1 MATRRPKV
9 PRATPAA
16 PKSPDTGDG
25 GDVIQADFS
34 GSRGAQAHA
43 AGSAAP
49 GPRTPGMSA
58 GQHAGSAR
66 PGGSASATAPRS
78 SAPPKPGAATP
89 GTHKPGAAKHG
100 SDEQDSVKHGSD
112 QQDSVKQESG
122 KQGSVKHTV
131 KQDSVKQGAANQ
143 GAAKQDSAKRP
154 VRQGTDKHGPAKQS
168 KGGDARAAGN
178 HDPVPA
184 KAFSGRMLALF
195 VVMIAITIMLAP
207 TVKIFFEKRAEIAAL
222 QADISDKQAQQNELR
237 RQVSRWQDPNYV
249 KQQARDRINMVMP
262 GETGYWVFGSDLP
275 AGSSSGAAGAGSA
288 QDPAELPW
296 VDSLWESIRRSAT
309 D

>member
-25 GDVIQADFS
+25 GDVIQADF
-34 GSRGAQAHA
+34 GGRPAPGHA
-43 AGSAAP
+43 AAPASASRRRQPPAGPPAKPPPETPRDRAPPRPAATNAAGTRTGATKVTGNKSGAKAAP
-49 GPRTPGMSA
+49 
-58 GQHAGSAR
+58 AR
-66 PGGSASATAPRS
+66 PGGAGK
-78 SAPPKPGAATP
+78 PPAEP
-89 GTHKPGAAKHG
+89 
-100 SDEQDSVKHGSD
+100 DE
-112 QQDSVKQESG
+112 
-122 KQGSVKHTV
+122 
-131 KQDSVKQGAANQ
+131 A
-143 GAAKQDSAKRP
+143 
-154 VRQGTDKHGPAKQS
+154 
-168 KGGDARAAGN
+168 
-178 HDPVPA
+178 PVPA
-184 KAFSGRMLALF
+184 KAFSGRMLALS

-222 QADISDKQAQQNELR
+222 QADISAKQSEQNDLR

-275 AGSSSGAAGAGSA
+275 AGESGGAAGAATS
-288 QDPAELPW
+288 QDPAKLPW
-296 VDSLWESIRRSAT
+296 VDTLWESIRRSAT

>member
-25 GDVIQADFS
+25 GDVIQADFGGARQAPS
-34 GSRGAQAHA
+34 PAGPVHAGPAQAHPGPA
-43 AGSAAP
+43 HAGPVHGSAARP
-49 GPRTPGMSA
+49 AASSA
-58 GQHAGSAR
+58 GTAAPGHAK
-66 PGGSASATAPRS
+66 PGT
-78 SAPPKPGAATP
+78 SAP
-89 GTHKPGAAKHG
+89 AAKAG
-100 SDEQDSVKHGSD
+100 
-112 QQDSVKQESG
+112 
-122 KQGSVKHTV
+122 T
-131 KQDSVKQGAANQ
+131 
-143 GAAKQDSAKRP
+143 AKAGTAKS
-154 VRQGTDKHGPAKQS
+154 GPAKAGPAKS
-168 KGGDARAAGN
+168 GTVKPGTATSGTRTSGPSDPVAHGSAAADENLG
-178 HDPVPA
+178 PVPA
-184 KAFSGRMLALF
+184 KAFSGRTLALF

-222 QADISDKQAQQNELR
+222 EADISAKQAQQSDLR

-275 AGSSSGAAGAGSA
+275 AGTSSGAAGAGS
-288 QDPAELPW
+288 QPDPADLPW
-296 VDSLWESIRRSAT
+296 VDSLWDSIRRSAT